1 MIYSKGPVAWSCAKQ
16 GSIATSTTEAE
27 LNAIHYCVDQFVYM
41 TKILDAIGLRAKTTP
56 ILYNDNQSALAIIR
70 SGQTDFHGVKKHY
83 DVKLKRMIEIVKSGA
98 LRIEHMPSDV
108 MIADML
114 TKALGPT
121 KLLELTQ
128 RAGLL
133 RLPSLD

>member
-1 MIYSKGPVAWSCAKQ
+1 
-16 GSIATSTTEAE
+16 
-27 LNAIHYCVDQFVYM
+27 M
-41 TKILDAIGLRAKTTP
+41 TKIFDAIRLRAKTTP

-83 DVKLKRMIEIVKSGA
+83 DVKLKRMIEIVKSGV

-121 KLLELTQ
+121 KLLELTR

-133 RLPSLD
+133 RPPSLD